1 MPSGKTF
8 NLVKNKTSAKPW
20 KKDILCPFLFSWL
33 LLLLCYCLVGFAF
46 FFFLLSYEARKDIST
61 ILTCTAR
68 QQSQTLGFY
77 YCKSRGMGLTD
88 SPAVRLFSN
97 TFSRLLFSVVNSAL
111 ATNNDFCSLKMS
123 HIFLACSLCTL
134 FSSAHISRWLEPHC
148 DFLSGLN

>member
-1 MPSGKTF
+1 MSL
-8 NLVKNKTSAKPW
+8 LV
-20 KKDILCPFLFSWL
+20 FLVVVAAL
-33 LLLLCYCLVGFAF
+33 LLFGWLCL

>member
-1 MPSGKTF
+1 MQNPE
-8 NLVKNKTSAKPW
+8 
-20 KKDILCPFLFSWL
+20 KKDTLCPFLFSWSL
-33 LLLLCYCLVGFAF
+33 LLLYYCLVGFF
-46 FFFLLSYEARKDIST
+46 FCFWLSYEARKEIST

-77 YCKSRGMGLTD
+77 YCKSGGMGLTD
-88 SPAVRLFSN
+88 SPAVRLFSS
-97 TFSRLLFSVVNSAL
+97 TFSRVFGSVVNSAL

-134 FSSAHISRWLEPHC
+134 FSSAHISRRLEPHC